1 MTLFHQVEV
10 NSGREF
16 GRKGGSVRDAHKKGR
31 EAEKGKKIHNIGW
44 GVGHQP
50 LGTSDLICFHLAK

>member
-1 MTLFHQVEV
+1 MMLFHQVEV

-31 EAEKGKKIHNIGW
+31 EAEKGKKINYTT
-44 GVGHQP
+44 
-50 LGTSDLICFHLAK
+50 LGGEWVTNHWARQI